1 MQTRTGSSISELSR
15 NNMAE
20 LVTNRRQ
27 RRDILLLGLIALLSC
42 GGFLFACQRAVGLGF
57 PLDDA
62 WIHQTFA
69 RNLAS
74 GQGWSFQSGQPS
86 GGSTGPAWGL
96 LLSLVYFG
104 NINPVWGTYLL
115 GFGLLWGSSVL
126 GYLIVR
132 EILPGNPIAPLI
144 TGAVIGVE
152 WHLVWAALSG
162 METLFLGLIIFMVL
176 YWLIRRKSNFWYPGF
191 LIGFSVWVRPDGL
204 TLMGPV
210 LLVAILESKTIKEVF
225 NKTCQVLI
233 GVAALAAPY
242 FLFNWFVAGDIW
254 PNTFFA
260 KQAEYQSLQKIS
272 FLTRYA
278 RMALPAITGLGALL
292 MPGFIYEG
300 FRAIKSKD
308 WARVGMLVWVVGYV
322 GLYAWK
328 LPVAYQHG
336 RYLMPVMPM
345 YFVLGCLGLQRLL
358 VPGSEKTWFR
368 VVSRSVLG
376 AGLVTVGSFWFLGMR
391 AFARDVGV
399 IQTEMVETAR
409 WINANTS
416 EDAVIGAHDIGA
428 LGYYGNRKILDLA
441 GLVSPDVIPFI
452 RDEERLARF
461 LSGNSADYLVTFPSW
476 YPDLVEDLKMIYQS
490 QGEFAPGFGMDHMTV
505 YFWQ

>member
-1 MQTRTGSSISELSR
+1 MPEP
-15 NNMAE
+15 
-20 LVTNRRQ
+20 VTDHRQ
-27 RRDILLLGLIALLSC
+27 RRDILLLGLLALLSC
-42 GGFLFACQRAVGLGF
+42 AGFLFASQCVVGLGF

-104 NINPVWGTYLL
+104 NIPPIWGTYLL
-115 GFGLLWGSSVL
+115 GFGFLWGSSIL

-132 EILPGNPIAPLI
+132 EIHPGNSIAPVI
-144 TGAVIGVE
+144 AGAVIGVE

-162 METLFLGLIIFMVL
+162 METMFLGLIVIIVS
-176 YWLIRRKSNFWYPGF
+176 YWLIQNKSNFWFPGL
-191 LIGFSVWVRPDGL
+191 LIGFSLWIRPDGL

-210 LLVAILESKTIKEVF
+210 LLVVIFGSKTIKEVF

-260 KQAEYQSLQKIS
+260 KQAEYHSLQQIN
-272 FLTRYA
+272 FVTRYA
-278 RMALPAITGLGALL
+278 RMALPLITGLGALL
-292 MPGFIYEG
+292 LPGFVNEG
-300 FRAIKSKD
+300 FKAVKGKD
-308 WARVGMLVWVVGYV
+308 WARVGILVWVIGYV

-336 RYLMPVMPM
+336 RYLMPVLPI
-345 YFVLGCLGLQRLL
+345 YLVFGCVGLQRLL
-358 VPGSEKTWFR
+358 VPGSEKTWVR

-376 AGLVTVGSFWFLGMR
+376 AGLVTAGAFWFLGLQ

-409 WINANTS
+409 WINRSTPA
-416 EDAVIGAHDIGA
+416 EAVVGAHDIGA
-428 LGYYGNRKILDLA
+428 LGYFGQRKILDLA

-452 RDEERLARF
+452 RDEARLAGY
-461 LSGNSADYLVTFPSW
+461 LSENSADYLVTFPSW
-476 YPDLVEDLKMIYQS
+476 YPDLVGDLDLIYQS

-505 YFWQ
+505 YIWE

>member
-1 MQTRTGSSISELSR
+1 
-15 NNMAE
+15 MAE
-20 LVTNRRQ
+20 LVTDRQ
-27 RRDILLLGLIALLSC
+27 TRRDILLLGLIAMLSC
-42 GGFLFACQRAVGLGF
+42 AGFLFASQSVVGLGF

-69 RNLAS
+69 RNLAN
-74 GQGWSFQSGQPS
+74 GKGWSFQSGQPS

-104 NINPVWGTYLL
+104 NIPPVWGTYLL
-115 GFGLLWGSSVL
+115 GFGFLWGSSIL
-126 GYLIVR
+126 GYQIVR
-132 EILPGNPIAPLI
+132 EIIPGNSIAPLI
-144 TGAVIGVE
+144 SGAVIGVE
-152 WHLVWAALSG
+152 WHLVWASLSG
-162 METLFLGLIIFMVL
+162 METMFLALITLIVA
-176 YWLIRRKSNFWYPGF
+176 YWLIRRKNNFWFPGL
-191 LIGFSVWVRPDGL
+191 LIGFSIWVRPDGL
-204 TLMGPV
+204 TLIGPV
-210 LLVAILESKTIKEVF
+210 LLAAILESKTIREIFSKI
-225 NKTCQVLI
+225 CQVLI
-233 GVAALAAPY
+233 GFAALTAPY

-260 KQAEYQSLQKIS
+260 KQAEYQSLKQVI

-278 RMALPAITGLGALL
+278 MMALPVITGLGALL
-292 MPGFIYEG
+292 LPGFIKEG
-300 FRAIKSKD
+300 FRAVKSKD
-308 WARVGMLVWVVGYV
+308 WSRVGMLVWVVGYV

-345 YFVLGCLGLQRLL
+345 YFVLGCAGLQRLL
-358 VPGSEKTWFR
+358 VPGSEKTWVR

-376 AGLVTVGSFWFLGMR
+376 AGLVTAALFWFLGMR

-409 WINANTS
+409 WINGNTS

-428 LGYYGNRKILDLA
+428 LGYFGKRKILDLA

-452 RDEERLARF
+452 RDQKRLAGY
-461 LSGNSADYLVTFPSW
+461 LSDNSADYLMTFPSW
-476 YPDLVEDLKMIYQS
+476 YPDLVDDLDLIYQS

-505 YFWQ
+505 YIWK